1 MYANSKDLAK
11 GTASDKVFKDRAYEF
26 ALNPKYDGY
35 QRGLASV
42 VYTFFDKKI
51 GSGTKANV
59 NEVLAHH
66 LNKPVIKK
74 FKRWKVCR
82 RFKDIIWATN
92 LAEMG

>member
-59 NEVLAHH
+59 
-66 LNKPVIKK
+66 
-74 FKRWKVCR
+74 KRSASSRLKQ
-82 RFKDIIWATN
+82 TSN
-92 LAEMG
+92 